1 MIFTYF
7 SILTIS
13 ISLLSTLIIVGA
25 IASKKWQFNFS
36 HISFIS
42 VALYLATSYWATSL
56 ITPMAG
62 ITILGFIGLFEA
74 TIGFKLAL
82 KFKANLE
89 DVEGDLPDFLKENSS
104 TPPPPALVLLMVLVY
119 LFIGWIGTLFV

>member
-1 MIFTYF
+1 MVFTYF
-7 SILTIS
+7 SILIIS
-13 ISLLSTLIIVGA
+13 LSLLSLLIIGGA

-36 HISFIS
+36 HVSFIS

-62 ITILGFIGLFEA
+62 ITILGLIGLFEA

-89 DVEGDLPDFLKENSS
+89 DVEGDLPDFLKNNSA
-104 TPPPPALVLLMVLVY
+104 PPLPLVLLMVLVY

>member
-1 MIFTYF
+1 MILTYI

-13 ISLLSTLIIVGA
+13 LSLIILLTIVGA
-25 IASKKWQFNFS
+25 LASNKWQFSFS
-36 HISFIS
+36 YISFIS
-42 VALYLATSYWATSL
+42 VGIYLTTSYWATSL

-62 ITILGFIGLFEA
+62 ISILGLIGLFEA
-74 TIGFKLAL
+74 IFGFKLAL

-89 DVEGDLPDFLKENSS
+89 DLEGDLPDFLSEN
-104 TPPPPALVLLMVLVY
+104 TAPPPFLVLAMVFVY

>member
-7 SILTIS
+7 SILIIS
-13 ISLLSTLIIVGA
+13 LSLLSLLIIGGA
-25 IASKKWQFNFS
+25 IASNKWQFKFS
-36 HISFIS
+36 YISFIS
-42 VALYLATSYWATSL
+42 VAIYLTTSYWATSL

-62 ITILGFIGLFEA
+62 MTILGLIGLFEA

-89 DVEGDLPDFLKENSS
+89 EVEGEVPDFLSKN
-104 TPPPPALVLLMVLVY
+104 TAPPPFLVLLMVVVY
-119 LFIGWIGTLFV
+119 LFIGWIGTLFVG